1 MIEIVHVIPTCDPDT
16 TYIVIHMIN
25 IVLTC
30 PVTTI
35 YTWKFNFYLNSQSK
49 IRPRTL
55 PSRQTKLSLDPLP
68 PPLKNFSAF

>member
-1 MIEIVHVIPTCDPDT
+1 MIEIVHVIHTCDLDT

-55 PSRQTKLSLDPLP
+55 PKQNYPWTPSLLP
-68 PPLKNFSAF
+68 WKIFLHSEM